1 MSRVSVAFVVRSK
14 IMIKYLLF
22 VCIMLWTQTSI
33 VFATPETPSIITK
46 VENPEHYDSLAKS
59 HKIFEEVF
67 NGWVISSVSIPL
79 EQSKVV
85 SFTVKLQAP
94 AEITADS
101 IPLELVVGLR
111 FANDSLINFE
121 RIKSANM
128 QLTVVLKNIERNRF
142 ARLFRNNAS
151 ISSRLINWVGG
162 YSFELRSENGDTLAI
177 GPKLA
182 TSARESRVL
191 WFSFNSPYL
200 LDYLEVFM
208 GAAAF
213 TNIPEFKKK
222 VGIGYVKYT
231 RDQLLVSS
239 GKDFSGINSCF
250 TSRGRVITTYKLS
263 MKYDWSNFPYF
274 TEAVKRHNYYIIS
287 ETRSKCVPVSMTDK
301 LFAILSPS
309 AGKVSGRVY
318 LPLDCEKRIIR
329 FISFPVEKIEDLDQ
343 RPVIQSISVI
353 DSLLE
358 TLK

>member
-1 MSRVSVAFVVRSK
+1 
-14 IMIKYLLF
+14 MIKYSLF
-22 VCIMLWTQTSI
+22 VCIMLWTQASI

-67 NGWVISSVSIPL
+67 NGW
-79 EQSKVV
+79 
-85 SFTVKLQAP
+85 
-94 AEITADS
+94 EITSVFNLLKQGEVIYLYVNLVVPKRIAKEATS
-101 IPLELVVGLR
+101 LELGIR
-111 FANDSLINFE
+111 MEFTNDSLLNYKG
-121 RIKSANM
+121 IKEIRLKL
-128 QLTVVLKNIERNRF
+128 QEVLKSIENNKF
-142 ARLFRNNAS
+142 VRLFRSNANVCS
-151 ISSRLINWVGG
+151 EHLYWHAG
-162 YSFELRSENGDTLAI
+162 YSFEIRSENGDTLAVA
-177 GPKLA
+177 PNWPFSKR
-182 TSARESRVL
+182 SARVS
-191 WFSFNSPYL
+191 WFSFNSRFL

-287 ETRSKCVPVSMTDK
+287 ETRSKCFPAAMTDK